1 MSSRVAVLDVV
12 STATLEEESLD
23 AARNSSAREGL
34 AVRTPRLTADT
45 VAMMAMGAATWMA
58 LGRRALVS
66 RLWRC

>member
-12 STATLEEESLD
+12 SAATLEEESLD
-23 AARNSSAREGL
+23 TARNSSARGL